1 MAVTVQEGGASAT
14 WMDAM
19 SPKKNNASKSAVEET
34 QDRFMKLLVT
44 QMRNQDP
51 MNPLDNAQVTS
62 QFAQLS
68 TVTGIDKLNDTLAS
82 LMGTYQVSQSLQAAN
97 MIGHGVL
104 VPGSK
109 LSLVKGGGIM
119 GVELDK
125 PADKVEVKI
134 RDAGGNEVRT
144 LSLGAQEAGSLPLTW
159 DGKSNDGTVLADG
172 NYTFEVTA
180 TMQNGERVNAKALQF
195 GLVGTV
201 STGPNA
207 KGVTLNLE
215 GIGAVDFAEVRQI
228 L

>member
-1 MAVTVQEGGASAT
+1 MAVSVSESGIPSSLL
-14 WMDAM
+14 DAM
-19 SPKKNNASKSAVEET
+19 NPKKSTTSKSAVEET

-109 LSLVKGGGIM
+109 MALVKGGAIM
-119 GVELDK
+119 GVELPK
-125 PADKVEVKI
+125 AAEKVDITI
-134 RDAGGNEVRT
+134 RDASGIEVRT
-144 LSLGAQEAGSLPLTW
+144 INLGAQEAGSLPLTW
-159 DGKSNDGTVLADG
+159 DGKKNDGTAAPDG

-180 TMQNGERVNAKALQF
+180 TQKDEKVAATALQF

-201 STGPNA
+201 ATGPNS

-215 GIGAVDFAEVRQI
+215 GIGKVDFADVRQI

>member
-1 MAVTVQEGGASAT
+1 MAVTVQEGGMSAALLDS
-14 WMDAM
+14 MNG
-19 SPKKNNASKSAVEET
+19 KKSNASKSAVEES
-34 QDRFMKLLVT
+34 QERFMTLLVT

-68 TVTGIDKLNDTLAS
+68 TVTGIDKLNDSLGA

-104 VPGSK
+104 IPGSR
-109 LSLVKGGGIM
+109 LALNKGVGIM
-119 GVELDK
+119 GVELDQ
-125 PADKVEVKI
+125 PADKVDIKI
-134 RDAGGNEVRT
+134 RDASGIEVRT
-144 LSLGAQEAGSLPLTW
+144 LSLGAQQAGSLPLTW
-159 DGKSNDGTVLADG
+159 DGKADDGTAMADG
-172 NYTFEVTA
+172 HYTFEVVA
-180 TMQNGERVNAKALQF
+180 SRDSERVTTRALQF
-195 GLVGTV
+195 GMVDTV

-207 KGVTLNLE
+207 KGVTLNIE

>member
-1 MAVTVQEGGASAT
+1 MAVTVQESGMPSALL
-14 WMDAM
+14 DAM
-19 SPKKNNASKSAVEET
+19 NPKKAGASKSAVDET

-68 TVTGIDKLNDTLAS
+68 TVTGIDKLNDTLGS

-109 LSLVKGGGIM
+109 LDLVKSGAIM
-119 GVELDK
+119 GIELAK
-125 PADKVEVKI
+125 PADKVEVRI
-134 RDAGGNEVRT
+134 RDSSGNEVRT
-144 LSLGAQEAGSLPLTW
+144 IKLGEQEAGSLPLTW
-159 DGKSNDGTVLADG
+159 DGKKNDGTVAADG
-172 NYTFEVTA
+172 NYSFEVVATQKDDKVTA
-180 TMQNGERVNAKALQF
+180 TALQF
-195 GLVGTV
+195 GIVGTV
-201 STGPNA
+201 ATGPNS

-215 GIGAVDFAEVRQI
+215 GIGKVDFADVRQI